1 MEEPRPL
8 KITKSDPTRLA
19 IEWSDGRESVWS
31 AVELRNACPCA
42 HCVDEHTGVQRYD
55 ASRTPAD
62 LTTTDVRLMGH
73 YALAIEFSDRHVTG
87 IFPFR
92 MLHQLAQASADG
104 PLPRGTELP

>member
-1 MEEPRPL
+1 MDQPRPL
-8 KITKSDPTRLA
+8 KITKSDPKRLS
-19 IEWSDGRESVWS
+19 IEWSDGRESTWS

-42 HCVDEHTGVQRYD
+42 HCIDEHTGVQRYD

-73 YALAIEFSDRHVTG
+73 YALAIEFADRHATG

-92 MLHQLAQASADG
+92 MLRALDDARESG
-104 PLPRGTELP
+104 PVPRGGDRS